1 VTKRKEEREKGRER
15 ARERERVRRSSV
27 ASIMPRG
34 TSSLSKRRVHDDD
47 GEQQQGSL
55 PPLADGPPAL
65 RQQSYVRRMPG
76 AYHCRPGSPP
86 VRAGPPPTA
95 ATTSVLTAER
105 PKRSEPEFEP
115 DPALEHSGDEAVA
128 VAPSPSGPKDPE
140 ILLEAE
146 PVLSIVVHAVPVLP
160 QHVPTPKSPP
170 PPSSARGPP
179 GASRRSPTARGVA
192 IVLVVVAGATAAF
205 AIHKLLRPRGRH
217 DAAACWAAGAA
228 TEEQRR
234 HPFRPWQ
241 LRGLLEMVALAPRL
255 WLPRKAP

>member
-1 VTKRKEEREKGRER
+1 
-15 ARERERVRRSSV
+15 
-27 ASIMPRG
+27 MPRG
-34 TSSLSKRRVHDDD
+34 TSSLSKRQVHDDD
-47 GEQQQGSL
+47 EQQQQGCVTGLL
-55 PPLADGPPAL
+55 PPLTDGPPTL

-86 VRAGPPPTA
+86 VRASPPP
-95 ATTSVLTAER
+95 ATSQLPAVVDQR
-105 PKRSEPEFEP
+105 PKRSEP
-115 DPALEHSGDEAVA
+115 DSAAPALERTGGETAA
-128 VAPSPSGPKDPE
+128 VAPSPPSPRDSE

-160 QHVPTPKSPP
+160 PPPAPPKSPP
-170 PPSSARGPP
+170 PGLPSSSSARGPP
-179 GASRRSPTARGVA
+179 GSPTARGVA
-192 IVLVVVAGATAAF
+192 IVLVVAAGATAAF

-217 DAAACWAAGAA
+217 DAAACWAAGTA